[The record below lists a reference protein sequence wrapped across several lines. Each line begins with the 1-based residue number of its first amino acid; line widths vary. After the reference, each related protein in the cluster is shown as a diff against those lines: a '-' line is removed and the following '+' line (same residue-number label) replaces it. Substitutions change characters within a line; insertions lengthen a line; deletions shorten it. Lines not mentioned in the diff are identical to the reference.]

1 MIVTCL
7 PILWLADDYVCITF
21 PTYSSYLISRF
32 KVNMSDFPIISK
44 IHGALSELDFF
55 KQSHPLN
62 QPDCPPELKDKNE
75 L

>member
-1 MIVTCL
+1 
-7 PILWLADDYVCITF
+7 
-21 PTYSSYLISRF
+21 
-32 KVNMSDFPIISK
+32 MSDFPIISK